1 MIIVFLFRDLQ
12 VVEPSEK
19 IPPSELDEN
28 WMETTMEAINRPPGE
43 KPPASQPSALEKEGG
58 DVEKEEK
65 DEAEAAGGDQAKDK
79 SVWSVL
85 VKSYHQGQGQNHVQ
99 HLRQAW

>member
-1 MIIVFLFRDLQ
+1 MLLLTVVYCCSQGIIFGFLLRDLQ

-28 WMETTMEAINRPPGE
+28 WMETTMEAINRPLGE
-43 KPPASQPSALEKEGG
+43 KPPVSQPSALEKEGG
-58 DVEKEEK
+58 DVEKEEE

-79 SVWSVL
+79 SV
-85 VKSYHQGQGQNHVQ
+85 
-99 HLRQAW
+99 